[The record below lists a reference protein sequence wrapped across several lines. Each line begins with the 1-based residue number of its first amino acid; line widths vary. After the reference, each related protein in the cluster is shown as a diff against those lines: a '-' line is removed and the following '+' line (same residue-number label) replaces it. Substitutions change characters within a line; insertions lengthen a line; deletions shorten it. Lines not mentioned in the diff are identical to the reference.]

1 MNKNRNHVKKYFL
14 DWLEGQLDNDK
25 EKEVNQHLERCE
37 SCYSY
42 YQTMQNVIEEPN
54 PEQLPGLKRDPYLP
68 VRIKE
73 KALNSAEQDS
83 VSIFGLSKALT
94 GSLVVLG
101 LIIGILMGQLLVYQ
115 TQTSQDIAA
124 QTSVTELYYEGMV
137 QPNFGSNFEQV
148 LTEMEGDQQ

>member
-1 MNKNRNHVKKYFL
+1 MKSNKNHVEKYFL
-14 DWLEGQLDNDK
+14 DWLEGQLDSET
-25 EKEVNQHLERCE
+25 EKEVKQHLKQCE
-37 SCYSY
+37 SCHSY
-42 YQTMQNVIEEPN
+42 YQTMQSVMEEPN
-54 PEQLPGLKRDPYLP
+54 PEQLPGLKKDPYLP

-101 LIIGILMGQLLVYQ
+101 LIIGFLMGQLLVYQ
-115 TQTSQDIAA
+115 TQTSQDIAE

>member
-1 MNKNRNHVKKYFL
+1 MNKNRKHVKSYFL
-14 DWLEGQLDNDK
+14 DWLEGQLAEGK

-42 YQTMQNVIEEPN
+42 YQTMQSVMEEPN
-54 PEQLPGLKRDPYLP
+54 PEQLPNLKGDLYLP
-68 VRIKE
+68 ARIKQ
-73 KALNSAEQDS
+73 KALNSAKKES

-101 LIIGILMGQLLVYQ
+101 LIIGFLMGQLLVYQ
-115 TQTSQDIAA
+115 TQTSQDITD
-124 QTSVTELYYEGMV
+124 QTSVAELYYEGMV

-148 LTEMEGDQQ
+148 LKEMEGDQQ